1 MADNKTN
8 TPNPNGIALY
18 NAIKGED
25 CPITFAELANK
36 AGIEAKTGYLTAAR
50 KLARAD
56 GFDIVKLDKA
66 VTARMTSVTEYPSG
80 LRIEKSKDLVMD
92 GYVLAPYKAE

>member
-1 MADNKTN
+1 MADNK
-8 TPNPNGIALY
+8 PNIPNEKGLALY
-18 NAIKGED
+18 NAIKGETS
-25 CPITFAELANK
+25 PISFAELANK
-36 AGIEAKTGYLTAAR
+36 ANVEPKTGFLTAAR

-80 LRIEKSKDLVMD
+80 LRIEKSKDVAID
-92 GYVLAPYKAE
+92 GYVLAPHKGE